1 MTRISYLV
9 ATLCALL
16 LMFVS
21 TAATTDR
28 GGFELRAE
36 RPASDDAV
44 LMVHTYG
51 CAQPARAKVTGT
63 AEGWVAGQRQSVPLK
78 LNATAK
84 GVYAVTWQPPAEGDW
99 VLTLTGTYRGH
110 TSSLL
115 VTIDDEG
122 QAVLPEPDRWG
133 RRIQPIQRNL
143 TDADIERALKLGK
156 YKG

>member
-16 LMFVS
+16 LMLVS
-21 TAATTDR
+21 TAATTDK

-36 RPASDDAV
+36 RPASDDAL

-51 CAQPARAKVTGT
+51 CDEPARAKVTGT
-63 AEGWVAGQRQSVPLK
+63 AEGQVAGQRQSVPLK
-78 LNATAK
+78 LNATAE
-84 GVYAVTWQPPAEGDW
+84 GVYAVTWESPAGGDW
-99 VLTLTGTYRGH
+99 VLTFTGTYRGH

-115 VTIDDEG
+115 VTIDEER

-143 TDADIERALKLGK
+143 TDADIERALKQYDL
-156 YKG
+156 KG